1 MQCLELFILAQEA
14 SDTGWELPWAGIGA
28 ALAGMGSFLSG
39 YAALKLARRQGGK
52 DETIPSTDSGT
63 DVGSGG
69 GISDS
74 SSDSARSGDTDAN
87 SDN

>member
-1 MQCLELFILAQEA
+1 MRCLEYFILAQEA

-52 DETIPSTDSGT
+52 DETTPSTDSGT

-74 SSDSARSGDTDAN
+74 SSDSEWAGESDTN
-87 SDN
+87 SDD